1 MRVRLGFCF
10 ILAGLLLAPAPAP
23 AQSAADREAVK
34 QAATEYVEALYLV
47 KPALIEKSVHTG
59 LTKHGFW
66 RKPGEAVYQPQTTM
80 TYTQLVDLAGRWN
93 KDGKRDTSIKEIV
106 VLDVLDKTA
115 AAKIVAFWGIDYMQL
130 AKYDGQWKIVN
141 ILWQAHPPGKD
152 AAPSASRQ

>member
-1 MRVRLGFCF
+1 MRIRPSC
-10 ILAGLLLAPAPAP
+10 LLLALALLVPALAA
-23 AQSAADREAVK
+23 AQTAADRDAVK
-34 QAATEYVEALYLV
+34 QAALDYVEGIYLAQ
-47 KPALIEKSVHTG
+47 PARIEKSVHTG

-80 TYTQLVDLAGRWN
+80 TYAQLVDLAGKWN

-115 AAKIVAFWGIDYMQL
+115 AVKIAANWGIDYMQL

-152 AAPSASRQ
+152 AAPSASRD